1 MGSIESNVVGSSQ
14 TSDAVSYTFSEV
26 TTNTLMTDT
35 IFKNLG
41 VKINQERA
49 RRGKTAD
56 SGIDAENDF
65 NGTIQY
71 AEMEKL
77 RSALAVAGPTNATYY
92 GLANGGLLNN
102 TGTAKTGYPL
112 TFAKA
117 GSGFTTNP
125 GTIEAGP
132 QNEWT
137 GYPKITAALFNSLI
151 KGLKEQG
158 AECVC
163 NCNYCT
169 CNCNYCTCN
178 CNFSCTCNCNYSDV
192 TTKNNIVYM

>member
-1 MGSIESNVVGSSQ
+1 MGSIQ
-14 TSDAVSYTFSEV
+14 KDAKGTTGNDKESYTFTEV

-35 IFKNLG
+35 LFKNLG
-41 VKINQERA
+41 VKINEERV

-56 SGIDAENDF
+56 NSIKDLADYSGVIN
-65 NGTIQY
+65 Y

-77 RSALAVAGPTNATYY
+77 RSALRVAGDNPPTYY
-92 GLANGGLLNN
+92 GRADGKLINN
-102 TGTAKTGYPL
+102 SGTAKTGYPL
-112 TFAKA
+112 TFTRA
-117 GSGFTTNP
+117 GAGFSDDP
-125 GTIEAGP
+125 GVISAEGS
-132 QNEWT
+132 WT
-137 GYPKITAALFNSLI
+137 GKPKITAALFNDLI

-158 AECVC
+158 NECVC

>member
-1 MGSIESNVVGSSQ
+1 MGSITSDVQGTNS
-14 TSDAVSYTFSEV
+14 SDAVSYTFSEV

-41 VKINQERA
+41 VKINEERV
-49 RRGKTAD
+49 RRGSTAN
-56 SGIDAENDF
+56 NDIKDEADF
-65 NGTIQY
+65 ASTIQY

-77 RSALAVAGPTNATYY
+77 RSSLVVTGSNPPTYEGKADGSLITFSS
-92 GLANGGLLNN
+92 GTN
-102 TGTAKTGYPL
+102 TPP
-112 TFAKA
+112 TFTFTQA
-117 GSGFTTNP
+117 GSSFADNP
-125 GTIEAGP
+125 GAISAAGT
-132 QNEWT
+132 WT
-137 GYPKITAALFNSLI
+137 GKPKITAGLFNSLI

-178 CNFSCTCNCNYSDV
+178 CNYACTCNCNY
-192 TTKNNIVYM
+192 

>member
-1 MGSIESNVVGSSQ
+1 MGTYAIDEQGTNSSDVV
-14 TSDAVSYTFSEV
+14 TYTFSEV
-26 TTNTLMTDT
+26 TTNTIMTDT

-41 VKINQERA
+41 VKINQERV
-49 RRGKTAD
+49 RRGSTAD
-56 SGIDAENDF
+56 NGIKDEADF
-65 NGTIQY
+65 TGTIQY

-77 RSALAVAGPTNATYY
+77 RSALAIAGPTNTTYY
-92 GLANGGLLNN
+92 GLADGSEINN
-102 TGTAKTGYPL
+102 TGKPVTDYPL
-112 TFAKA
+112 TFARA
-117 GSGFTTNP
+117 GGGFTTNP
-125 GTIEAGP
+125 GQIEASP
-132 QNEWT
+132 QTEWT
-137 GYPKITAALFNSLI
+137 GFPKITAALFNSLI